1 MNVVTES
8 NKERLWHRRYG
19 HLNEQSL
26 QLLARDGL
34 VEHFDYNRG
43 GGSTARLGGRE
54 LTLLCGFNQYT
65 LLQSRDNSGLL
76 GTSLYCSL
84 KLGGRCPPNAQ
95 VGGAAAPPAPPVE
108 PPLYNVANG
117 VGFCESCVEGKHHR
131 SRFEA
136 STTHTKELLELV
148 HTDVCGKM
156 GAKSIGGAEYF
167 ISFTDDKSHYS
178 WVYPMKTKDQAFD
191 RFLEWKLLV
200 ENASGQKLKT
210 LQSDNGGEFTSKKF
224 KAYLKSEGV

>member
-1 MNVVTES
+1 MNVVTKS
-8 NKERLWHRRYG
+8 NKERLWHQRYG

-34 VEHFDYNRG
+34 VEHFD
-43 GGSTARLGGRE
+43 
-54 LTLLCGFNQYT
+54 
-65 LLQSRDNSGLL
+65 
-76 GTSLYCSL
+76 
-84 KLGGRCPPNAQ
+84 
-95 VGGAAAPPAPPVE
+95 
-108 PPLYNVANG
+108 YNVANG